1 MAELTVGFGMLGR
14 TQPDPKEISS
24 AKRGFV

>member
-1 MAELTVGFGMLGR
+1 MAEITVGFRMLGR

-24 AKRGFV
+24 AKKALV